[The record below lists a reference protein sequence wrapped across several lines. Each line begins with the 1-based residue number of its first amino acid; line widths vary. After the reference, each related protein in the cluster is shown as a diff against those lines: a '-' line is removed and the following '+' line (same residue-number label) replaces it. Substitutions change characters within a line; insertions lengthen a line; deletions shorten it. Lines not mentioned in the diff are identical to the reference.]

1 MRLKELRKNENITQ
15 KDFAKLLN
23 IPITSYIR
31 YETEEKTPNLD
42 TLIKLAN
49 HFNVSLDYLVGRDFG
64 NGLGYLD
71 ENQLTFIKTFLTL
84 NTANQMSAV
93 IYVANLLANQ

>member
-42 TLIKLAN
+42 TLIK
-49 HFNVSLDYLVGRDFG
+49 
-64 NGLGYLD
+64 
-71 ENQLTFIKTFLTL
+71 KK
-84 NTANQMSAV
+84 
-93 IYVANLLANQ
+93 